1 MHTAVQL
8 YNVTHPDSILYNV
21 THPDSI
27 LYNVTH
33 PDSIL
38 YNVTHSVS
46 QALAYD
52 ISHTTDDIN
61 HTKWTY

>member
-46 QALAYD
+46 QALAHD
-52 ISHTTDDIN
+52 ISHRTDDIN